1 MAPRLKLFRTPIG
14 FHDAYVAAPSQKAA
28 LKAWGADADLF
39 ARGIAERVEDP
50 ALLTQAA
57 EKPGTVIKRARGTA
71 EEHLASAEKQA
82 KTAPRKVQGR
92 AKVETPPSKPR
103 PRPSRKALD
112 LAEQKQAAH
121 QRSVKAR
128 VEELEEERARIGAQI
143 AQVRKEEREQAG
155 KFQTAVDKAR
165 AKYEDALGQWRKQT

>member
-28 LKAWGADADLF
+28 LKAWGAEADLF

-82 KTAPRKVQGR
+82 KTAPRKVRGR
-92 AKVETPPSKPR
+92 AKVESPPSKP
-103 PRPSRKALD
+103 PS
-112 LAEQKQAAH
+112 
-121 QRSVKAR
+121 V
-128 VEELEEERARIGAQI
+128 RARSDELNAAASSASCSATRSARMTPI
-143 AQVRKEEREQAG
+143 ARRNIA
-155 KFQTAVDKAR
+155 
-165 AKYEDALGQWRKQT
+165 